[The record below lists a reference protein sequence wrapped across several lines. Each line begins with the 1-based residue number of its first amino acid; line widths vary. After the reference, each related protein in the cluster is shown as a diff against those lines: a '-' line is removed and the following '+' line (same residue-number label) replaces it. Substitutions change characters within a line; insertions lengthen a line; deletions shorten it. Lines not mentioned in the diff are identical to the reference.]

1 MSIDRA
7 LPIPAYYQI
16 ALDLRRRIAAGE
28 WAETTRLP
36 AELKLAEHYRVSRS
50 TLRQALLELEGDGI
64 VVRHRP
70 AGTFINRER
79 LQPVPKIS
87 IPVSFVQT
95 YRALGYAPRVEV
107 RVSEV
112 QKGTSDDIARA
123 LGIDAY
129 EQVAYFERLFSLDGQ
144 VIDIIRS
151 VLPLWLCPGITEQ
164 PLIDGS
170 IHSTLAKNY
179 GLELTQA
186 DHDIEAVRATREDEA
201 DLGVDGGSPLLVL
214 TSVYCDADNRPV
226 EHVRIRWIGEAARLH
241 LSTRSGP
248 SVGVSSN
255 GGGEL
260 PSEPR

>member
-28 WAETTRLP
+28 WADTTRLP
-36 AELKLAEHYRVSRS
+36 AELALAEQYRVSRS
-50 TLRQALLELEGDGI
+50 TVRQALLELEGDGM

-70 AGTFINRER
+70 TGTFINRER

-87 IPVSFVQT
+87 IPVGFVQT

-107 RVSEV
+107 RVAEV
-112 QKGTSDDIARA
+112 QQGTSDEIARA
-123 LGIDAY
+123 LGIDAN

-144 VIDIIRS
+144 LLDIIRS
-151 VLPLWLCPGITEQ
+151 VLPLRLCPGITER

-170 IHSTLAKNY
+170 IHSTLASNY
-179 GLELTQA
+179 GLHLPQA

-201 DLGVDGGSPLLVL
+201 DLGVEVGSPLLVL
-214 TSVYCDADNRPV
+214 TSVYFDADNRPV
-226 EHVRIRWIGEAARLH
+226 EHVRMRWVGKAARLH
-241 LSTRSGP
+241 LSTRSEP
-248 SVGVSSN
+248 SVGASPN
-255 GGGEL
+255 GREQ
-260 PSEPR
+260 SHTAHR